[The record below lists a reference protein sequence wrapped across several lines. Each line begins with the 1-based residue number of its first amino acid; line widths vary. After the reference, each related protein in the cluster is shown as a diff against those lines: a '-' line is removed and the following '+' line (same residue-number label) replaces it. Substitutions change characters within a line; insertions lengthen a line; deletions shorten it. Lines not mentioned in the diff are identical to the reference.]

1 MKTNDGKFMIFI
13 DTANDKWFS
22 GKTVSIEVRELFE
35 KTILVITILKKEK
48 AAIVTNLYIK
58 GFILEAIEN
67 NI

>member
-35 KTILVITILKKEK
+35 KTI
-48 AAIVTNLYIK
+48 
-58 GFILEAIEN
+58 
-67 NI
+67 

>member
-13 DTANDKWFS
+13 DTANDKWFY